1 MGSFCKLSWDQPIR
15 RVLRRLSEPAAQTGQ
30 VKIGQNHFSDNA
42 TTRELRPSQCARC
55 SWFWASVPLEG
66 GSTAPS
72 GDAKTNAAFAA

>member
-66 GSTAPS
+66 DCGAHVLVLARRVT
-72 GDAKTNAAFAA
+72 GVC